1 MGDVMR
7 GKLTNLAAVRSAA
20 IACVALA
27 LPIGAVAQDDGGEAL
42 AVVDAAFDA
51 IRARDQ
57 AEMLSLFLPDGTS
70 TRLRDA
76 RELAPDATPLRRT
89 TNAALISQAF
99 NTDSYIEEQWTE
111 TPTVLVDGD
120 LALVWGRYE
129 FLINGSIAHC
139 GVNHVDLVRLDGR
152 WRITNW
158 TWSVHTE
165 NCTRT
170 PAAPAFE

>member
-1 MGDVMR
+1 MQSKQTG
-7 GKLTNLAAVRSAA
+7 LAAIRAA
-20 IACVALA
+20 AMTCLALA
-27 LPIGAVAQDDGGEAL
+27 LPVAALAQDDSSEAL

-51 IRARDQ
+51 IRAKDQ
-57 AEMLSLFLPDGTS
+57 AAMLSLFLPDGTS

-76 RELAPDATPLRRT
+76 RELPADASPLRRT

-99 NTDSYIEEQWTE
+99 NTDSDIEERWTG
-111 TPTVLVDGD
+111 TPTVRVDGD

-129 FLINGSIAHC
+129 FLVDGSIAHC

-158 TWSVHTE
+158 TWSVQTE
-165 NCTRT
+165 NCIRV
-170 PAAPAFE
+170 PAAPDFA